1 MKSCNYDEQIQ
12 YERTIT
18 SASKRLELSYNHK
31 HYNSFHHSS
40 TFQLSSILK
49 HTIKASFP
57 DELTTEA
64 AALPTAAKSQ
74 LGEKVNVKQDEKCC
88 YRFLQLDK
96 W

>member
-18 SASKRLELSYNHK
+18 SASKRLELSNNHK
-31 HYNSFHHSS
+31 LNDSIHHRS

-49 HTIKASFP
+49 HTVKASFP

-64 AALPTAAKSQ
+64 AVLPTAAKSQ
-74 LGEKVNVKQDEKCC
+74 QGGSKCYTKRKVL
-88 YRFLQLDK
+88 LQIFTVG
-96 W
+96 